1 MWVIWITKRDPV
13 SDGQLTSHIQSLEI
27 VLNTWKHNK
36 NNQSHIWYSFTHTNY
51 IKSNQTTTTPDHIG
65 SRLVTILATGRWTSS
80 AVTASAP
87 GRLTSISGDFTS
99 SASERFDFHQRWLHF
114 ISIGAFAI
122 HQRQLHQYH
131 DAWLPSAVTPSRLRR
146 LTSSTVIFAW
156 HWSQTLVHCGGKS
169 FCFYYI

>member
-1 MWVIWITKRDPV
+1 MMVERLPRFGPLSIKWLPSFFLAFNHWRLYWTLENIIKRIKV
-13 SDGQLTSHIQSLEI
+13 
-27 VLNTWKHNK
+27 
-36 NNQSHIWYSFTHTNY
+36 IWYSFTHTNY
-51 IKSNQTTTTPDHIG
+51 IKSNQTTSTPDYIG

-122 HQRQLHQYH
+122 HRRWLHKYQ
-131 DAWLPSAVTPSRLRR
+131 DAWLPSAVTPSGLRR

-156 HWSQTLVHCGGKS
+156 LWSQILVHCVR
-169 FCFYYI
+169 